1 MGDAVTAGSTAVGVD
16 LQEQFTEVRQQR
28 HAAML
33 GMWSWLLT
41 ELLLFA
47 ALFLIAMVLR
57 ILHPAS
63 VRNAAHH
70 LEFGIGAAN
79 TVVLIVSSLTMSGAI
94 VTSRLGLQRVMVWC
108 MGATAALGTL
118 FLVLKGYEWYLDY
131 RDHLV
136 PFMARPYDLA
146 GDRASILYVDLY
158 YVATA
163 LHGFH
168 LTTGVAILLVLTLQA
183 RTSGY
188 LSRHQNRIE
197 VYGLY
202 WHFIDLMWIMVYTII
217 YVANR

>member
-1 MGDAVTAGSTAVGVD
+1 MTAASTTVGIE

-28 HAAML
+28 HAATL

-47 ALFLIAMVLR
+47 ALFLVAMILR
-57 ILHPAS
+57 ILHPSS

-70 LEFGIGAAN
+70 LEYGIGALN
-79 TVVLIVSSLTMSGAI
+79 TLVLIVSSLSMSGAI
-94 VTSRLGLQRVMVWC
+94 VTSRLGLQKIMIWC
-108 MGATAALGTL
+108 MLTTAALGTL
-118 FLVLKGYEWYLDY
+118 FLALKGYEWYLDY
-131 RDHLV
+131 LDHLV

-146 GDRASILYVDLY
+146 GDHASILYVDLY

-183 RTSGY
+183 RADGY

-202 WHFIDLMWIMVYTII
+202 WHFIDLMWIMVFTII

>member
-1 MGDAVTAGSTAVGVD
+1 MAEALAEGVGVE

-28 HAAML
+28 HAATL

-41 ELLLFA
+41 ELLLFS
-47 ALFLIAMVLR
+47 ALFLIALILR

-63 VRNAAHH
+63 VQNATRH
-70 LEFGIGAAN
+70 LEFWIGCAN
-79 TVVLIVSSLTMSGAI
+79 TVILIVSSLTMSGAI
-94 VTSRLGLQRVMVWC
+94 MTSRLGLQRLMIWC
-108 MGATAALGTL
+108 MYATAAFGTG

-131 RDHLV
+131 LDHLV

-146 GDRASILYVDLY
+146 GDPYSILYVDLY

-168 LTTGVAILLVLTLQA
+168 LLTGVSILMVLAIQA
-183 RTSGY
+183 RAEGY

-202 WHFIDLMWIMVYTII
+202 WHFIDLMWIMVWTII
-217 YVANR
+217 YVMNR

>member
-1 MGDAVTAGSTAVGVD
+1 MAEALAPGVGVE
-16 LQEQFTEVRQQR
+16 LHEQFTEVRQQR
-28 HAAML
+28 HAATL

-47 ALFLIAMVLR
+47 ALFLIALILR

-63 VRNAAHH
+63 VQNATRH
-70 LEFGIGAAN
+70 LEFWIGGLN
-79 TVVLIVSSLTMSGAI
+79 TLVLIVSSLTMSGAI
-94 VTSRLGLQRVMVWC
+94 MTSRLGLQRTMVHF
-108 MGATAALGTL
+108 MYATAALGSL

-131 RDHLV
+131 LDHLV

-146 GDRASILYVDLY
+146 GDPTSILYVDLY

-168 LTTGVAILLVLTLQA
+168 LTTGVAILMVLAIQA
-183 RTSGY
+183 RAPGY

-202 WHFIDLMWIMVYTII
+202 WHFIDLMWIMVWTII
-217 YVANR
+217 YVMNR

>member
-1 MGDAVTAGSTAVGVD
+1 MAEAAAVGVE
-16 LQEQFTEVRQQR
+16 LHEQFTEVRQQR
-28 HAAML
+28 HAATL

-47 ALFLIAMVLR
+47 ALFLIALILR
-57 ILHPAS
+57 ILHPLS
-63 VRNAAHH
+63 VHNAAHH
-70 LEFGIGAAN
+70 LEFWIGASN
-79 TVVLIVSSLTMSGAI
+79 TAVLIISSLTMSGAI
-94 VTSRLGLQRVMVWC
+94 VTSRLGWQTAMLRFMY
-108 MGATAALGTL
+108 ATAALGTL
-118 FLVLKGYEWYLDY
+118 FLVLKGYEYWKDYLD
-131 RDHLV
+131 HLT

-168 LTTGVAILLVLTLQA
+168 LTTGVAILIVLALQA
-183 RTSGY
+183 RAPGY

-202 WHFIDLMWIMVYTII
+202 WHFIDLMWIMVFTII
-217 YVANR
+217 YVMNR

>member
-1 MGDAVTAGSTAVGVD
+1 MAGSAAAGSTAVGVE

-28 HAAML
+28 HAATL

-47 ALFLIAMVLR
+47 ALFLVAMVLR
-57 ILHPAS
+57 ILHPSS
-63 VRNAAHH
+63 VQNAAHH
-70 LEFGIGAAN
+70 LEYAIGAAN

-94 VTSRLGLQRVMVWC
+94 VTSRLGLQKPMVWC
-108 MGATAALGTL
+108 MLATAALGTL
-118 FLVLKGYEWYLDY
+118 FLALKGYEWYLDY
-131 RDHLV
+131 LDHLV

-146 GDRASILYVDLY
+146 GDPYSILYVDLY

-168 LTTGVAILLVLTLQA
+168 LLTGVSILMVLTLQA
-183 RTSGY
+183 RAAGY
-188 LSRHQNRIE
+188 LARHQNRIE